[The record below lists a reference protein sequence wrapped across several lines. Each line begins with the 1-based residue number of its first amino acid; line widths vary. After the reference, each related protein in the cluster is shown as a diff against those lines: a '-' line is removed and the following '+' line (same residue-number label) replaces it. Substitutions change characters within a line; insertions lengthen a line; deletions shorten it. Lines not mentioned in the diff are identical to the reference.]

1 MQRPS
6 VGLPHPD
13 SPTRPS
19 VSPRAISRSTPSTAR
34 SMSWG
39 RRVSAPISD
48 VPIEKCISKPRTSSS
63 GSATGDHRL
72 LLDRPG
78 GSLVV
83 DAGGAAAGRDLAQ
96 RLVADQAVGLREL
109 AARREPAAVG
119 GIDQV

>member
-1 MQRPS
+1 MHRPR
-6 VGLPHPD
+6 GDLPQPD

-19 VSPRAISRSTPSTAR
+19 VSPRAIAMSTPSTAR

-48 VPIEKCISKPRTSSS
+48 VPIENCISRPRTSSS

-96 RLVADQAVGLREL
+96 RLVADQTVGLGEL
-109 AARREPAAVG
+109 AAWR
-119 GIDQV
+119 